1 MTAPFTATSGPSLS
15 LLDAYDTDGF
25 YCEMLDG
32 AARDPRIAQVLA
44 RLRQVAPDDLRRR
57 AEIAESELYNLGI
70 TFTVYSDRD
79 AIDRILP
86 FDLVPRILTAAEWD
100 HIDRGVRQRVAALNA
115 FLWDVYHDRAILR
128 DKVVPESLVL
138 GNANYRPEMIGL
150 DVPHRTYVHVCGVDL
165 VRDETGG
172 FLVLEDNAR
181 TPSGVSYVVENRHMM
196 ARMFPDL
203 FDGIAVRSVGDYGM
217 RLHTALTEIA
227 PSGDAEPRV
236 VLLSPGIYNSAYFEH
251 IFLAREMGVPLVEGR
266 DLIVED
272 GRVWM
277 RTTAGL
283 APVHAIY
290 RRLNDEFLDPDVFN
304 PESLL
309 GVRGL
314 IDVWRHGRV
323 ALANAVGTG
332 VADDKAIYAY
342 MPRIIR
348 YYLAEDAILSNVQT
362 NICAEAEGLAYT
374 LDHLHELVVKP
385 VGESGGYGIIIG
397 PRASAEECQEFR
409 RKLIADPGN
418 FISQP
423 MVKLSVSPTLMGS
436 RLAPRH
442 VDLRPFA
449 VTGKSTWVL
458 PGGLTRVALREGSL
472 VVNSSQG
479 GGSKDTWVLE

>member
-1 MTAPFTATSGPSLS
+1 MTASSTAVSGPSLG
-15 LLDAYDTDGF
+15 LLDAYDSTEF

-44 RLRQVAPDDLRRR
+44 RLRQVSPDDLRRR

-100 HIDRGVRQRVAALNA
+100 HIDRGVRQRVTALNA
-115 FLWDVYHDRAILR
+115 FLWDIYHDQAILR
-128 DKVVPESLVL
+128 DKIVPESLVL
-138 GNANYRPEMIGL
+138 GNANYRPEMVGL

-165 VRDETGG
+165 VRDETGA

-203 FDGIAVRSVGDYGM
+203 FDDIAVRPVGDYGM
-217 RLHTALTEIA
+217 RLQGALSEIA

-236 VLLSPGIYNSAYFEH
+236 VLLSPGVYNSAYFEH

-290 RRLNDEFLDPDVFN
+290 RRLNDDFLDPDVFN
-304 PESLL
+304 PDSML

-314 IDVWRHGRV
+314 IDVWRNGRV
-323 ALANAVGTG
+323 ALANA
-332 VADDKAIYAY
+332 
-342 MPRIIR
+342 
-348 YYLAEDAILSNVQT
+348 
-362 NICAEAEGLAYT
+362 
-374 LDHLHELVVKP
+374 
-385 VGESGGYGIIIG
+385 
-397 PRASAEECQEFR
+397 
-409 RKLIADPGN
+409 
-418 FISQP
+418 
-423 MVKLSVSPTLMGS
+423 
-436 RLAPRH
+436 
-442 VDLRPFA
+442 
-449 VTGKSTWVL
+449 
-458 PGGLTRVALREGSL
+458 
-472 VVNSSQG
+472 
-479 GGSKDTWVLE
+479 